1 MLVFILV
8 ALSVLAATIPMFT
21 FLGLVWWLDRYDREP
36 IWMVALTFLWGA
48 FGGAGLSLLGNT
60 SLHLLIA
67 GLLGAE
73 HADWMGPVLIAPL
86 IEEPTKAAVLL
97 LVVLSRHF
105 DNTTDGFVYGAA
117 AGLGFGMTENMLYF
131 YQVSQV
137 AGFDPWQGIAS
148 WLGTVTIRTFYSAV
162 MHATAS
168 SLIGAAI
175 GWSRFRSR
183 PIQLVT
189 VPLGLLA
196 AMGMHA
202 LWNGL
207 LTVGGMLGNEDSM
220 LIINLVILPLEVLM
234 VFFIFQLS
242 LAAERRTLIRELT
255 EEAERGLLPA
265 AHVGPLCSYFGRN
278 STRFLAKGGPEDAY
292 IKTATTLAMRKHQ
305 VRRCP
310 ANKSEAYRHDVERL
324 RRELAGILKLNNASD
339 DISPEASTERPI
351 G

>member
-21 FLGLVWWLDRYDREP
+21 FLGVVWWLDRYDREP
-36 IWMVALTFLWGA
+36 IWMVALTFFWGA

-73 HADWMGPVLIAPL
+73 HAEWMGPVLVAPI

-97 LVVLSRHF
+97 LVAMSRHF

-137 AGFDPWQGIAS
+137 AGFDPLQGIAS

-183 PIQLVT
+183 PVKLLTI
-189 VPLGLLA
+189 PLGLLA

-207 LTVGGMLGNEDSM
+207 LTVGGVMGNEDSM
-220 LIINLVILPLEVLM
+220 LLINLVILPLEVLL
-234 VFFIFQLS
+234 VFAIFQLS
-242 LAAERRTLIRELT
+242 LRAERRVLIRELT
-255 EEAERGLLPA
+255 EEAEQGLIPS
-265 AHVGPLCSYFGRN
+265 AHVAPLCSYFGRN
-278 STRFLAKGGPEDAY
+278 STRFLPAGLPEDAY
-292 IKTATTLAMRKHQ
+292 IKAATTLAMRKHQ
-305 VRRCP
+305 VRQCP
-310 ANKSEAYRHDVERL
+310 PAKSALYSDDVERL
-324 RRELAGILKLNNASD
+324 RREVAGILALPAPPPSTGSAS
-339 DISPEASTERPI
+339 
-351 G
+351 